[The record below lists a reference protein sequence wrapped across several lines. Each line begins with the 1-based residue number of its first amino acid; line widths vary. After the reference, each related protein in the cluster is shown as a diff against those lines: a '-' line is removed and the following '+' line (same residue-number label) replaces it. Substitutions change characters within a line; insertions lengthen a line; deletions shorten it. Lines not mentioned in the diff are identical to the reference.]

1 MKIAMLTSSYPKW
14 PGEMTAPFI
23 EEIAASVAARG
34 HEVHVLMPQRS
45 DLRRQPLERGVHLH
59 TYRYAPTRSL
69 EVWGYSAALR
79 GDVGLRPATVAAAP
93 LALGSGLRALLRLT
107 DSQRYDLIHGHWVLP
122 SGAVAALVAQ
132 RRGLPL
138 VLSAHGSD
146 VFLAEQTAAT
156 AWVARWAAQCAGS
169 ITACSGDLA
178 ERLVRLGAP
187 TDRMNV
193 VPYGID
199 AEMFE
204 PAPEQGAAVRRQLGV
219 AADRPLLVWVSR
231 MVYKKGLS
239 VLLEA
244 MPEVLRQQPETLL
257 VLGGY
262 GDLRDE
268 LEQQARRL
276 GVAESV
282 LFPGPVERDAINGF
296 WNAGDIVVV
305 PAVRDHRGNVDGLPN
320 IILESMSA
328 GRPIVASRIAGIPAV
343 IDDGVHGL
351 LVREGDAAGLAAAI
365 GRLLAAPAVAD
376 ALGQAARARVEREL
390 RWSHIA
396 ARFERVYQDAR
407 AYAADRGAERAAE
420 RR

>member
-79 GDVGLRPATVAAAP
+79 GDVGLRPATVVAAP
-93 LALGSGLRALLRLT
+93 LALGSGLRALLQLT
-107 DSQRYDLIHGHWVLP
+107 ACQRYDLIHGHWVLP
-122 SGAVAALVAQ
+122 SGAVAALAAQ

-138 VLSAHGSD
+138 VLSLHGSD
-146 VFLAEQTAAT
+146 VFLAEQSAAT
-156 AWVARWAAQCAGS
+156 AWVARWAARRAGG

-178 ERLVRLGAP
+178 ERLARLGGP
-187 TDRMNV
+187 VERTSV
-193 VPYGID
+193 IPYGID
-199 AEMFE
+199 AEMFQ
-204 PAPEQGAAVRRQLGV
+204 PAPGQGAVVRQRLGI
-219 AADRPLLVWVSR
+219 APDRPLLVWVSR

-239 VLLEA
+239 VLLDA
-244 MPEVLRQQPETLL
+244 MPAVLRERPETLL

-262 GDLRDE
+262 GDLQDDLQR
-268 LEQQARRL
+268 QAQRL
-276 GVAESV
+276 GIADSV
-282 LFPGPVERDAINGF
+282 LFPGAVARDAINGF

-328 GRPIVASRIAGIPAV
+328 GRPIVASKIAGIPAV
-343 IDDGVHGL
+343 IDDQQHGL
-351 LVREGDAAGLAAAI
+351 LVPEGDAPALAAAI
-365 GRLLAAPAVAD
+365 GRLLAEPAVAA
-376 ALGQAARARVEREL
+376 ALGRAARQRVEREL
-390 RWSHIA
+390 QWSHIA
-396 ARFERVYQDAR
+396 ARFEQVYEAAR
-407 AYAADRGAERAAE
+407 AYAAGDQTRQTAA
-420 RR
+420 

>member
-93 LALGSGLRALLRLT
+93 LALGSGLRALLALT
-107 DSQRYDLIHGHWVLP
+107 DRAGYDLIHGHWVLP
-122 SGAVAALVAQ
+122 SGAVAALAAQ
-132 RRGLPL
+132 RRRLPL
-138 VLSAHGSD
+138 TLSLHGSD
-146 VFLAEQTAAT
+146 VFLAEQSAAT
-156 AWVARWAAQCAGS
+156 AWVARWAAQRAGG

-178 ERLVRLGAP
+178 ERLARLGGP
-187 TDRMNV
+187 IERMTV
-193 VPYGID
+193 IPYGID
-199 AEMFE
+199 AEVFQ
-204 PAPEQGAAVRRQLGV
+204 PAPDQGAAVRARLGI
-219 AADRPLLVWVSR
+219 APERPLLVWVSR

-239 VLLEA
+239 VLLDA
-244 MPEVLRQQPETLL
+244 LPSVLRAHPETLL

-262 GDLRDE
+262 GDLRDD
-268 LEQQARRL
+268 LERQAQQL
-276 GVAESV
+276 GVAGSV
-282 LFPGPVERDAINGF
+282 LFPGPVARDVINGF
-296 WNAGDIVVV
+296 WNAGDIVVA
-305 PAVRDHRGNVDGLPN
+305 PAVHDHRGNVDGLPN

-328 GRPIVASRIAGIPAV
+328 GRPIVASKIAGIPSV

-351 LVREGDAAGLAAAI
+351 LTPEGDAHALAAAI
-365 GRLLAAPAVAD
+365 NRLLADPHTAA
-376 ALGQAARARVEREL
+376 ALGRAARQRVEREL

-396 ARFERVYQDAR
+396 ARFERVYEATC
-407 AYAADRGAERAAE
+407 AYGVASHSHG
-420 RR
+420 